1 MSKGSNYC
9 EIDITSKES
18 YSGMRTNGAISLKSK
33 YSDDTTSLDNVI
45 QCQESKSTETKPR
58 WEMALELE
66 PKRRS

>member
-1 MSKGSNYC
+1 MSKSSNYC

-18 YSGMRTNGAISLKSK
+18 YSGMRTNGDISLKSK
-33 YSDDTTSLDNVI
+33 YSNDITSLDDVI
-45 QCQESKSTETKPR
+45 QCQKTISNESKPR